1 VKTFVVSLRTAK
13 SRRVAAARQL
23 EKCGLDFEFFAAVD
37 GSCFSR
43 YVNGFDRWQ
52 FRLNTRR
59 DPLPGELGCYASH
72 VALWRVCVDMA
83 QPIVVLEDDFELNPE
98 FRDVIAELE
107 TLVSTFGYIRL
118 EPSERRRSMFKRLQ
132 PDSYDVLR
140 FNDRILKYLSD
151 PPLCMLAYA
160 ISPEAAASLLKASG
174 TLSAPVDKFLQ
185 RTWEHETP
193 IFALSPAIVRH
204 ADHAASSTIGDR
216 SRKSRNPYLLLRRL
230 IYKALGE
237 VRRYKFDARQL
248 RLLGLRHA
256 HADTFARQLTFNDQP
271 K

>member
-1 VKTFVVSLRTAK
+1 
-13 SRRVAAARQL
+13 
-23 EKCGLDFEFFAAVD
+23 
-37 GSCFSR
+37 
-43 YVNGFDRWQ
+43 
-52 FRLNTRR
+52 
-59 DPLPGELGCYASH
+59 
-72 VALWRVCVDMA
+72 
-83 QPIVVLEDDFELNPE
+83 
-98 FRDVIAELE
+98 
-107 TLVSTFGYIRL
+107 
-118 EPSERRRSMFKRLQ
+118 
-132 PDSYDVLR
+132 
-140 FNDRILKYLSD
+140 
-151 PPLCMLAYA
+151 MLAYA
-160 ISPEAAASLLKASG
+160 ISLEAAASLLKASG

-204 ADHAASSTIGDR
+204 ADHAA